1 MKTFTWNILKEPFE
15 KDKVVSDVVKLVF
28 MALKNIFEKTFTE
41 VRLSYAV
48 FLRGCRY
55 LDLTKNVL
63 SEELNS

>member
-15 KDKVVSDVVKLVF
+15 KDKVVRDVAKLVF

-48 FLRGCRY
+48 FF
-55 LDLTKNVL
+55 
-63 SEELNS
+63 